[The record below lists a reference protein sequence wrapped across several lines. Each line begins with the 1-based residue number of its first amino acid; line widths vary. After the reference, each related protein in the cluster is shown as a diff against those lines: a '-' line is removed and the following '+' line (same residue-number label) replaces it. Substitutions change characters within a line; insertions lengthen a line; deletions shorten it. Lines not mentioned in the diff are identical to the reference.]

1 MILTLIILN
10 MKEAWGASS
19 NNDYEARV
27 LKTTSNSGVCCH
39 RRWWWSCVIQWKIR
53 CWREK
58 KKVWLICDNYL
69 LTPLTLI

>member
-1 MILTLIILN
+1 
-10 MKEAWGASS
+10 
-19 NNDYEARV
+19 

-58 KKVWLICDNYL
+58 KKVWLIC
-69 LTPLTLI
+69 